1 MASPEVNVEVVVP
14 ETTTETETSGAPE
27 VVVVETAAPSGGTDP
42 AAVLTMEILLAQVTE
57 ARSEIDSLKSRVD
70 FLSEWQSGHAERI
83 ADLETEVESVEETP
97 SGEIVV
103 ETVPAAVV
111 ETAPAETE
119 PKKRK
124 RSFI

>member
-42 AAVLTMEILLAQVTE
+42 AAVLTMEIIHAQLTE
-57 ARSEIDSLKSRVD
+57 ARSEIASLKSEVS
-70 FLSEWQSGHAERI
+70 FLREWQSAQSQRI
-83 ADLETEVESVEETP
+83 GELEEVEEVEGVE
-97 SGEIVV
+97 GAEVV
-103 ETVPAAVV
+103 AEVVPAAVV
-111 ETAPAETE
+111 ETPVETE

-124 RSFI
+124 RSFV